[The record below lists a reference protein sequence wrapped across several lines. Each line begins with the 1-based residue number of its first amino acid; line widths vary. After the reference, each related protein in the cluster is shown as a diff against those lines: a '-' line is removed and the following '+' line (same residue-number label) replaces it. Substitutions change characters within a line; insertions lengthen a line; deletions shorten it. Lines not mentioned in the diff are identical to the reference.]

1 MAQLFMALLYKAAP
15 LFYLCSKLSS
25 PMISARVRQAMKS
38 TISPLLL
45 ILLLWSAAPSQTA
58 KRRGTTRKPSAATI
72 TQPQP
77 SQPVV
82 QPTPATQPARPP
94 AAPVALVVVNGQTVT
109 TAELEPNLRQEL
121 ERLDDKIAEARRSVV
136 DLQIN
141 TTLLEMEAKKRR
153 IDTHRLYELEVSNR
167 VPTFTPAQIKKF
179 IDDNRAQF
187 DGMDPNVANQ
197 QVAAYLH
204 DEAESKLADDLVN
217 RLRKVYPIVM
227 GVDINSPNVNP
238 ASVVVTIAGQP
249 VTATLMLERLKPI
262 IYNMK
267 IDTYELTHQRVDRL
281 IDDMLL
287 LDEARRRQIG
297 PEEIVRAEIS
307 DKVKPPTEQEVAK
320 FYSENKARI
329 SGDLN
334 SVRNQLAT
342 YLQNESRERLEK
354 DLSARLRKSADIKWL
369 LTEPTQPV
377 QNISVDDDPSR
388 GDANAPVTIVE
399 FTDFQ
404 CPACAAMHP
413 VLEEVLKS
421 YGNKV
426 RFVVRDFPLNI
437 HENARK
443 AAEAANAANAQGK
456 FFEYIAVLFKNQKA
470 LDVPSLKKYAS
481 ELGLDRVKF
490 DAALDRG
497 TYAAEVKKDISDGE
511 LYGVGSTPTIF
522 VNGVQLRVLSADG
535 LRAAINRAA
544 GVSVKTVSSQ

>member
-1 MAQLFMALLYKAAP
+1 
-15 LFYLCSKLSS
+15 
-25 PMISARVRQAMKS
+25 MKF

-45 ILLLWSAAPSQTA
+45 ILLLSSVAPSQTA
-58 KRRGTTRKPSAATI
+58 KKRVTARKPTPPAQS
-72 TQPQP
+72 
-77 SQPVV
+77 SQPIP
-82 QPTPATQPARPP
+82 QPTPASQPTRPP
-94 AAPVALVVVNGQTVT
+94 AAPVSLVVVNGQTVT
-109 TAELEPNLRQEL
+109 TAELDPRLRQEF
-121 ERLDDKIAEARRSVV
+121 EGLDDKIADARRGVL

-141 TTLLEMEAKKRR
+141 TTLLEIEAKKRR
-153 IDTHRLYELEVSNR
+153 IDTHRLYETEVSSR
-167 VPTFTPAQIKKF
+167 IPAFTPAHIKKF
-179 IDDNRAQF
+179 IDENRSQF
-187 DGMDPNVANQ
+187 DGVDPNVLNQ
-197 QVAAYLH
+197 QVAAYMH

-217 RLRKVYPIVM
+217 RLRKTYPVVM
-227 GVDINSPNVNP
+227 GVDMNAPSLN
-238 ASVVVTIAGQP
+238 ATSVVVTIAGQP
-249 VTATLMLERLKPI
+249 ITAALMLERLKPI

-267 IDTYELTHQRVDRL
+267 LEVYEVTKQRVDQL
-281 IDDMLL
+281 VDDMLL
-287 LDEARRRQIG
+287 LDEAKRRQIG

-307 DKVKPPTEQEVAK
+307 DKVKSPSEEEVAK

-334 SVRNQLAT
+334 SVRNQLVA
-342 YLQNESRERLEK
+342 YLQNESRQRLEK
-354 DLSARLRKSADIKWL
+354 DLSARLRKGADIRWL
-369 LTEPTQPV
+369 LAEPVQPV
-377 QNISVDDDPSR
+377 QNISVDDDPAR

-426 RFVVRDFPLNI
+426 RFVVRDFPLNQ

-456 FFEYIAVLFKNQKA
+456 FFEYISVLFKNQKA

-481 ELGLDRVKF
+481 ELGLDRARF

-497 TYAAEVKKDISDGE
+497 LFAAEVKKDVADGE

-522 VNGVQLRVLSADG
+522 VNGVQLRVLSAEG
-535 LRAAINRAA
+535 LRAAIDRAA
-544 GVSVKTVSSQ
+544 GGSVKTVSSQ